1 MSRLLTYLY
10 EIVLVA
16 AVPLHSRLALSS
28 PISFIYWFCCY
39 AVGPVPV
46 NKQVKRPA
54 TKGIQMKQTTLR
66 NPVHFAMEHSEQ
78 VEICVRDGDR
88 CPGRWK
94 FNQNRHQLKWSR
106 RCDR

>member
-54 TKGIQMKQTTLR
+54 TKGIPMKQTTESGAFCDGAQRTGR
-66 NPVHFAMEHSEQ
+66 NMCARRWSMPQPME
-78 VEICVRDGDR
+78 I
-88 CPGRWK
+88 
-94 FNQNRHQLKWSR
+94 
-106 RCDR
+106 